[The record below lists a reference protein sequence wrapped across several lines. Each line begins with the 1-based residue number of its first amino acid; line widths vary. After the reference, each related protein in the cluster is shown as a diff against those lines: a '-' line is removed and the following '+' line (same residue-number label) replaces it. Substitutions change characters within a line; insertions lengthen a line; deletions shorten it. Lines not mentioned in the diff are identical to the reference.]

1 MQRHSRTQFMY
12 GNSIFRRQRSRIK
25 PTGDQQINS
34 PINWSNINGPIG
46 EEVIT
51 TWQRLTG
58 FTNTATIVISVEPN
72 TGLTDAAGGGFTFVE
87 SSTQDFTG
95 LVNETAINVNPFDEA
110 TTYVSVRPNNYYA
123 FLAISN
129 NDPVNINVTVSN
141 NFGARN
147 VIKII
152 SITIE

>member
-1 MQRHSRTQFMY
+1 MY
-12 GNSIFRRQRSRIK
+12 ANPIFRRQRSRIK

-34 PINWSNINGPIG
+34 ANWLNMNGPIG

-58 FTNTATIVISVEPN
+58 FTNTATLVISVEPN
-72 TGLTDAAGGGFTFVE
+72 SGLTGPAGGSFAFVE

-95 LVNETAINVNPFDEA
+95 YVDETPINVDAFDVS

-123 FLAISN
+123 FLAFSG
-129 NDPVNINVTVSN
+129 NDPVVDILVAVSN
-141 NFGARN
+141 NFGAQN
-147 VIKII
+147 AIKIFT
-152 SITIE
+152 ITIE